1 MSLWGFVVAMEHIK
15 EGEFKR
21 LALAKAFDGVLAQE
35 SSHTQDKFHLIG
47 VSFSRQAQYAVRAG
61 RTNTLRAWRID
72 HLAALVKS
80 LGIMRMEVRFLKED
94 RRESA

>member
-1 MSLWGFVVAMEHIK
+1 MEHIK

-35 SSHTQDKFHLIG
+35 SSHTPGKFHLIG

-61 RTNTLRAWRID
+61 RANTLRAWRMD

-80 LGIMRMEVRFLKED
+80 LGIMRMEVRFLDEPH
-94 RRESA
+94 RHEA